1 MASEVARLRQQIEAE
16 CEALRLAMYGYAAV
30 SSHKVISHRY
40 RLLDRYRE
48 QLATHVGEEQA
59 TDMMNETYNQIV
71 R

>member
-16 CEALRLAMYGYAAV
+16 CKALRLAMYGYAVV
-30 SSHKVISHRY
+30 SSHKAISHRY
-40 RLLDRYRE
+40 RLLDRYRG